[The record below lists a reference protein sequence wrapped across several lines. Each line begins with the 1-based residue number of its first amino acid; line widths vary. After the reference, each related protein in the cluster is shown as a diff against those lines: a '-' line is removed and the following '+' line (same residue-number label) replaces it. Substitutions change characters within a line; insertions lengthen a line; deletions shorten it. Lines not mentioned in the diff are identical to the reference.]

1 MALTDRHWVLFVKSS
16 ARAYDDFLVWINEE
30 RSKIQARYKLAKNES
45 EFKELVGLEKSLDN
59 LIALFTMADR
69 EERQRLEYERSQNG
83 K

>member
-1 MALTDRHWVLFVKSS
+1 MALTDRHWVLFIKSS
-16 ARAYDDFLVWINEE
+16 SRAYDDFLVWINEE
-30 RSKIQARYKLAKNES
+30 RSKIQALYKLAPDQS
-45 EFKELVGLEKSLDN
+45 AFKELVGREKSLDN